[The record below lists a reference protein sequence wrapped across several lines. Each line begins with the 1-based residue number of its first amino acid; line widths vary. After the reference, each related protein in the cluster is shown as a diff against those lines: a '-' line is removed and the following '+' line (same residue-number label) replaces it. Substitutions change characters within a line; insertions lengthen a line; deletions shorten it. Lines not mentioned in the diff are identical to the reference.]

1 MRGRRGTAA
10 AAAAAVARVYNA
22 AATELGNLVE
32 IAARTV
38 VGRRRAG
45 LGREQRVWITKL
57 RAQKAQVT
65 KQSNQQAH
73 ALRYVPV
80 RCAGGRAL
88 QFISP
93 NSAALSGRRRRKA
106 IKTDPGLRSNSY
118 LSRPFG

>member
-1 MRGRRGTAA
+1 MRGRRGT

-65 KQSNQQAH
+65 KQSNSK
-73 ALRYVPV
+73 RT
-80 RCAGGRAL
+80 RCAMCLCGVRAAGRFSSL
-88 QFISP
+88 VP
-93 NSAALSGRRRRKA
+93 TRR
-106 IKTDPGLRSNSY
+106 L
-118 LSRPFG
+118 